1 MTIRIMIADDH
12 KIVCDGLKALLEAQ
26 PDMEIVAQAEN
37 GREAVKLAQ
46 KQKPDMVI
54 MDVAMPDLNG
64 LEAVRQILSTH
75 PHIKIIALSMHAD
88 SRYVTGML
96 SAGASGYILKH
107 CAFEELVHAIRV
119 VLSNQVYLSPTI
131 AGIVVK
137 ELAQS
142 KSQRSQQ
149 SAFPPQ
155 KGLTVREREVLQ
167 LIAEGH
173 SAREIAQ
180 RLHLSVKTIETHR
193 RQVMEKLEIHS
204 IADLTKFA
212 IREGLTTLDK

>member
-1 MTIRIMIADDH
+1 MTIRILIADDH

-26 PDMEIVAQAEN
+26 PEMEIVAQAAN
-37 GREAVKLAQ
+37 GREAVKLTH

-64 LEAVRQILSTH
+64 LEAVRQILLAH
-75 PHIKIIALSMHAD
+75 PRIKVIALSMHAD
-88 SRYVTGML
+88 RRYVTGML

-107 CAFEELVHAIRV
+107 CAFEELVRAIHI
-119 VLSNQVYLSPTI
+119 VLSNQVYLSPAI
-131 AGIVVK
+131 AGIVVN

-142 KSQRSQQ
+142 RASRSRQ
-149 SAFPPQ
+149 SPSAAQ
-155 KGLTVREREVLQ
+155 SLTSREREVLQ

-173 SAREIAQ
+173 NARDIAQ

-193 RQVMEKLEIHS
+193 RQMMEKLGIHS
-204 IADLTKFA
+204 VADLTKFA
-212 IREGLTTLDK
+212 IREGLTSLEK